1 VTGVRFDPFS
11 YAFHE
16 DPYPIYRALREQAP
30 AYRNEELG
38 FVALSRHADV
48 LAAFK
53 DPETYS
59 NAGGVSLEMGA
70 LGKDASQVLS
80 FLGMDPPRHTRMR
93 GLVSRGF
100 TPRRVAALEP
110 RIRELAVSCLERARA
125 AAGFDFVADFAG
137 RIPMDVVSEL
147 LGVPESER
155 DGLRRLAD
163 LVLHREPGLAGIPPE
178 GIEASGK
185 LLRHFAGVVRERR
198 LRPGDDLASA
208 LCAAELDGERLADR
222 DVIAFLYLMIIAG
235 NETTTKLLANAVYW
249 LQRNPAARALLEA
262 DPGLVPAWVEE
273 TLRYDNSTQLMA
285 RTATRDARLHGEEI
299 RKGDK
304 VLLLIGSANR
314 DQRVFPDPDRFDLR
328 RDTSEHLSFGRGV
341 HFCLGASLARLE
353 ARVALEELWR
363 LAPRF
368 ELDEGGLARVHSTN
382 VRGFSRMPMALG
394 QPTRQT

>member
-1 VTGVRFDPFS
+1 MGLDFDPFA
-11 YAFHE
+11 YGFHE

-30 AYRNEELG
+30 VYRNDELG
-38 FVALSRHADV
+38 FWALSRHADV

-53 DPETYS
+53 DPATFS

-70 LGKDASQVLS
+70 LGEDASAVLS

-93 GLVSRGF
+93 GLVSKGF

-110 RIRELAVSCLERARA
+110 RIRELAVGYLERACA
-125 AAGFDFVADFAG
+125 EAGFDFVAGFAG

-147 LGVPESER
+147 LGIPEAER
-155 DGLRRLAD
+155 DELRRLAD

-178 GIEASGK
+178 GIEASAK
-185 LLRHFAGVVRERR
+185 LLRHFSRVVAERR
-198 LRPGDDLASA
+198 RQPGEDLASA
-208 LCAAELDGERLADR
+208 LCAAELDGERLADK

-249 LQRNPAARALLEA
+249 LQRNPAARAELDA
-262 DPGLVPAWVEE
+262 DPGLVPAWIEE

-285 RTATRDARLHGEEI
+285 RTAARDARVHGETI
-299 RKGDK
+299 RQGDK

-314 DQRVFPDPDRFDLR
+314 DERVFPDPDLYDLR
-328 RDTSEHLSFGRGV
+328 RDTSEHLSFGRGI

-353 ARVALEELWR
+353 ARVALEELLR
-363 LAPRF
+363 RAPRF
-368 ELDEGGLARVHSTN
+368 AIDEARLRRVHSTN
-382 VRGFSRMPMALG
+382 VRGFSAMPM
-394 QPTRQT
+394 TIR